1 MNDNKKRMTSFT
13 KFGIGSVVA
22 IALGLFARDFLGEE
36 ISNILLFG
44 GVIFGCIN
52 TVIAVFS
59 DTWRGDI

>member
-1 MNDNKKRMTSFT
+1 MNNNKKGMSSFF
-13 KFGIGSVVA
+13 KFGIGSVLA
-22 IALGLFARDFLGEE
+22 IALGLLARDFLGEG

-52 TVIAVFS
+52 AVIAVFS